1 MCEFKKHYVCLL
13 FQSHTPRKITLKT
26 KPDRIIKDPQLKHTV
41 KTLTLRGW
49 DIALAPILGIHIAC
63 TTILHKLLF
72 VFRWPCRAD
81 LYLSVFQGACVIEEL
96 MKFAGSS
103 PCVLAGDFNTQPDM
117 PLYQMI
123 LSGCVCEDT
132 MDLLTSDEG
141 CYVDSKLTVDKQV
154 NVEK

>member
-1 MCEFKKHYVCLL
+1 MLL
-13 FQSHTPRKITLKT
+13 
-26 KPDRIIKDPQLKHTV
+26 
-41 KTLTLRGW
+41 
-49 DIALAPILGIHIAC
+49 
-63 TTILHKLLF
+63 
-72 VFRWPCRAD
+72 VFRWPPRA
-81 LYLSVFQGACVIEEL
+81 LFYLSVFQGACVIEEL

-132 MDLLTSDEG
+132 MNLLTSDEG
-141 CYVDSKLTVDKQV
+141 CYVDSKLMVDKQV